1 MIIYMTK
8 SVKIILL
15 INILSFVVQSI
26 LDNSDPW
33 LISLALWPIDNDYS
47 QIHQWVTH
55 MFLHANFIHILF
67 NMLIFISFGPLVER
81 FLGSNKFVNFYMV
94 AGLFAAG
101 LHTIITNPTI
111 PMIGASGAVFGVLGA
126 SAVINPDQKVFVF
139 FIPIGIKIKWVL
151 PVIILLELYLGIVAN
166 DNVGHFAHIGGA
178 LVGLSYLGYLKYLK
192 NEKG

>member
-1 MIIYMTK
+1 MTK

-15 INILSFVVQSI
+15 INIIAFIIQST
-26 LDNSDPW
+26 LDNLDLW
-33 LISLALWPIDNDYS
+33 FISFALWPINDDFF
-47 QIHQWVTH
+47 QLHQWLTH
-55 MFLHANFIHILF
+55 MFLHSNFLHIFF
-67 NMLIFISFGPLVER
+67 NMLVFISFGSTVEKY
-81 FLGSNKFVNFYMV
+81 LGKGFTWFYIF

-111 PMIGASGAVFGVLGA
+111 PMIGASGAVFGVLAA

-178 LVGLSYLGYLKYLK
+178 LIGLVYISYLKYFK
-192 NEKG
+192 K

>member
-1 MIIYMTK
+1 MTK

-15 INILSFVVQSI
+15 INILSFVIQSI

-33 LISLALWPIDNDYS
+33 LISLALWPIDNGYS

-67 NMLIFISFGPLVER
+67 NMFIFISFGPLVER
-81 FLGSNKFVNFYMV
+81 FLGSNKFVNFYIV

-111 PMIGASGAVFGVLGA
+111 PMIGASGAVFGVLAA
-126 SAVINPDQKVFVF
+126 SAIINPNQKVYIL
-139 FIPIGIKIKWVL
+139 FIPIGIKIKWVIS
-151 PVIILLELYLGIVAN
+151 VLLLYELYAGIFIN

-178 LVGLSYLGYLKYLK
+178 LIGLSYLGYLKIFK
-192 NEKG
+192 GEKE